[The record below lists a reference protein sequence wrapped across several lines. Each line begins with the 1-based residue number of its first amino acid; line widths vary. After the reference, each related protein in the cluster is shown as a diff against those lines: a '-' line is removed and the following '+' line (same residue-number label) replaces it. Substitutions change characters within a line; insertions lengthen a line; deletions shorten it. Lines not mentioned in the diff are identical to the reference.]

1 MGISEAVKVNQVDG
15 VVDMDKFF
23 NPSSVVIFGASNGK
37 FNLGAMICKA
47 LSDGVK
53 YQGRAYAV
61 NSAGEDVAGTKGFKS
76 LEDIQ
81 DDIDLAVIITP
92 ASVIP
97 GLIRKCGEKGIRNVI
112 IESAGFSEKGE
123 EGKKLQKEI
132 NRLARFF
139 SMRIIG
145 PNCLGIVDVQRR
157 FCCMYGAEE
166 IVPMLIQHPG
176 PVSYI
181 LQSGGVAEL
190 VAERMMDDRMG
201 VNKMVCIGN
210 KSDVDEADLI
220 DYFSTDN
227 TDVICVYLENVKDG
241 RKLMSSVKK
250 TRKPVLVYKSGRS
263 EAGSAAT
270 MSHTAGMAQNDAVF
284 DGACR
289 QAGIIRLQSI
299 EELHSLPKMFTRMP
313 LLSGNR
319 IAVFTTSGA
328 FGSVGADLLANTELV
343 MAEFSEETK
352 SRLSRIPGVFNATNP
367 VDIGP
372 APPEIYLEIYNI
384 LLTSGEVDGMLH
396 LAGIWRDFVKDVMQA
411 LVNFCQ
417 RQRKPAALYVYNS
430 MGKLMA
436 ARDEQELPV
445 FYTAEEAVRA
455 LEVSYQQ
462 YRYLNKKEEPLW
474 RQ

>member
-1 MGISEAVKVNQVDG
+1 MKIHEARG
-15 VVDMDKFF
+15 VSDMEKFF
-23 NPSSVVIFGASNGK
+23 NPSSVVIFGASNAK

-47 LSDGVK
+47 LRDAVQYPGQV
-53 YQGRAYAV
+53 YAV
-61 NSAGEDVAGTKGFKS
+61 NSAGDDVAGAKGCQA
-76 LEDIQ
+76 LEDIRE
-81 DDIDLAVIITP
+81 DIDLAVIITP

-97 GLIRKCGEKGIRNVI
+97 GLIQKCGARGIRNVI
-112 IESAGFSEKGE
+112 IESSGFSEKGE
-123 EGKKLQKEI
+123 EGRKLQNEI
-132 NRLARFF
+132 DRLARFYAL
-139 SMRIIG
+139 RIIG
-145 PNCLGIVDVQRR
+145 PNCLGVLDIERR

-166 IVPMLIQHPG
+166 IVSVLVRHPG

-190 VAERMMDDRMG
+190 VGERLMDDRLG

-210 KSDVDEADLI
+210 KSDVNEADLI
-220 DYFSTDN
+220 DYFDTDH
-227 TDVICVYLENVKDG
+227 TEVICVYLENVKDG
-241 RKLMSSVKK
+241 RKLMRAVKK
-250 TRKPVLVYKSGRS
+250 TRKPVLVYKSGKS
-263 EAGSAAT
+263 EAGRAAAL
-270 MSHTAGMAQNDAVF
+270 SHTAGMAQNDAVF

-299 EELHSLPKMFTRMP
+299 EELHALPKMFTRMP

-328 FGSVGADLLANTELV
+328 FGSVGADLLAGTNLV
-343 MAEFSEETK
+343 MAEFSDETK
-352 SRLSRIPGVFNATNP
+352 SRLSRIPGVFNAANP

-396 LAGIWRDFVKDVMQA
+396 LAGMWRDFVQDVMQA
-411 LVNFCQ
+411 LVGFCR
-417 RQRKPAALYVYNS
+417 RQRKPAALYAYNS
-430 MGKLMA
+430 MGKLLA
-436 ARDEQELPV
+436 ARQEKELPV

-462 YRYLNKKEEPLW
+462 YLYLDKKEEPLW
-474 RQ
+474 KP